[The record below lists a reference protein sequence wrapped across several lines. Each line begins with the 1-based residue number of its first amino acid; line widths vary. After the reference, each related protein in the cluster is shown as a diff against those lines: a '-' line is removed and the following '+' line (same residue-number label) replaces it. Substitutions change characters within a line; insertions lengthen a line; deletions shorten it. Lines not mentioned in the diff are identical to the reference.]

1 MAVENVSVTT
11 ADGACPVVVVTPEG
25 TGPWSAVLLF
35 MDAGGVRQTLVDMAA
50 TIAGQGH
57 VVAVPELYH
66 RAGPYRPFDVETV
79 FTDPPERARLM
90 EMGQSVTTEHA
101 MRDVD
106 ALLRWLAERPDVRG
120 TAVGCTGY
128 CMGGRISLLAA
139 GTFPDRVAA
148 AASFHGGNLAP
159 DDPGGAHTLA
169 PAVRARVYVGVA
181 RDDASFPPEQEQRL
195 AAALSD
201 AGVDARIEHYEAAH
215 GFAVPDNPTY
225 DPAAGRRHDEV
236 LKELFAA
243 L

>member
-11 ADGACPVVVVTPEG
+11 PDGECPVVVVTPEG
-25 TGPWSAVLLF
+25 SRPWPAVLLF

-50 TIAGQGH
+50 TIAGRGH
-57 VVAVPELYH
+57 VVALPELYY
-66 RAGPYRPFDVETV
+66 RAGAYRPFDVATV

-90 EMGQSVTTEHA
+90 EMGRSVRDGQA

-120 TAVGCTGY
+120 GAVGCTGY
-128 CMGGRISLLAA
+128 CMGGRIALAAA

-159 DDPGGAHTLA
+159 DEPAGPHTLA

-181 RDDASFPPEQEQRL
+181 RDDASFPPDQEQRL
-195 AAALSD
+195 AAAYAD

-236 LKELFAA
+236 LRELFAG